1 MFAPGGCI
9 LINGRWLRYQITRWV
24 SDSDVTQT
32 RMRLGCRVGIG
43 GAAAH
48 LFSPRTMR
56 IRRGSTRKSRS
67 SIIAGSMQEQ
77 SCGREELTSP
87 APLSLVAR
95 ARQSQAV
102 PATDSDGTQI
112 FDNFDVAFTVAR
124 SPTPSPHLCVTANPS
139 LAGES
144 QPSISSR
151 AGARASIE
159 GSGLPCGRETSY
171 SGEQAFYLGDGTGRD
186 GERVAGLEAFLFG
199 ARAHARGDVFRPLLG
214 ARGAHGRFFR
224 WSLCCSSSPTG
235 SGPSSATGAYVTSRL

>member
-77 SCGREELTSP
+77 SCGSEELTSP
-87 APLSLVAR
+87 APFPLVAR

-102 PATDSDGTQI
+102 PATDSNGTQI

-124 SPTPSPHLCVTANPS
+124 SPNSSPRSVSPRIHPSQA
-139 LAGES
+139 
-144 QPSISSR
+144 SR
-151 AGARASIE
+151 SPPFPRARGRAPQSRRAASRVD
-159 GSGLPCGRETSY
+159 GRS
-171 SGEQAFYLGDGTGRD
+171 FYLGDGTVRD
-186 GERVAGLEAFLFG
+186 GEGVAGLEAFLFG

>member
-56 IRRGSTRKSRS
+56 IRQGEYPEEP
-67 SIIAGSMQEQ
+67 EQ
-77 SCGREELTSP
+77 HYCWLD
-87 APLSLVAR
+87 AR
-95 ARQSQAV
+95 AVLRQGRAHPSRPLPPCRARTAEPGRSGHGQRRDA
-102 PATDSDGTQI
+102 DLRQLRRRFHRGTLPQL
-112 FDNFDVAFTVAR
+112 F
-124 SPTPSPHLCVTANPS
+124 SPLCVTANPS

-159 GSGLPCGRETSY
+159 GGGLPCGRETSY

>member
-124 SPTPSPHLCVTANPS
+124 SPNSSPRSVSPRIHPSQASRSPPFPRARGRAPQSRGAASRVDGRPRTRGSKPS
-139 LAGES
+139 
-144 QPSISSR
+144 
-151 AGARASIE
+151 
-159 GSGLPCGRETSY
+159 TW
-171 SGEQAFYLGDGTGRD
+171 GTGR
-186 GERVAGLEAFLFG
+186 GGTGRGWRGLRPSFSALALTLAAMYFAPCL
-199 ARAHARGDVFRPLLG
+199 ARAARTADFFGGACAAALRLLVL
-214 ARGAHGRFFR
+214 ALLQRRVH
-224 WSLCCSSSPTG
+224 T
-235 SGPSSATGAYVTSRL
+235 